1 VRILFSSTWG
11 YGHVFPQVPLARA
24 LVAAGHTVLW
34 ATNEQAC
41 ARVAA
46 AGLSVVPA
54 GLGRQGVA
62 QVEHRLRATTVG
74 LRPQDR
80 AAFAFPNMF
89 GEWTTPAMVTDL
101 LPLARRWRPDLMVH
115 EQAELASPLV
125 GAALGVPSITHA
137 FGAAVPTA
145 FLTEAGERVAWLWAE
160 QGLQTP
166 DFAGSFTSAYVDI
179 CPPSVQSGSLDHVGV
194 RQPMRPVIYS
204 GESPG
209 ALPTILQ
216 VDDPRRVVYVTL
228 GTVQNHVP
236 VLVAAVRALAD
247 LGTRILVTVG
257 ADADPAALG
266 RQPDHVGVE
275 RWVSQSEVLP
285 RCDVLVSHAGSGTFL
300 GALSLGLP
308 QLCLPQAADQF
319 RNAAAV
325 VSRGAGLALH
335 PDEAAPTAIN
345 EAVSRLLSEGSFRE
359 AALCVAEEIDA
370 MPAPADVVQVLEHL
384 C

>member
-179 CPPSVQSGSLDHVGV
+179 
-194 RQPMRPVIYS
+194 
-204 GESPG
+204 
-209 ALPTILQ
+209 
-216 VDDPRRVVYVTL
+216 
-228 GTVQNHVP
+228 
-236 VLVAAVRALAD
+236 
-247 LGTRILVTVG
+247 
-257 ADADPAALG
+257 
-266 RQPDHVGVE
+266 
-275 RWVSQSEVLP
+275 
-285 RCDVLVSHAGSGTFL
+285 
-300 GALSLGLP
+300 
-308 QLCLPQAADQF
+308 
-319 RNAAAV
+319 
-325 VSRGAGLALH
+325 
-335 PDEAAPTAIN
+335 
-345 EAVSRLLSEGSFRE
+345 
-359 AALCVAEEIDA
+359 
-370 MPAPADVVQVLEHL
+370 
-384 C
+384 